1 MDTHSLEN
9 YGADGVPI
17 VPLDVRER
25 LFEEIPEPIDTPH
38 FHTFQRVVITDADR
52 SMDWDSD
59 KIEACKRIKKCLGLR
74 EKWMGLH
81 PSPPQDVVDESLSE
95 PAASPPNSPT
105 RRTTF
110 DLAGVKVTYRR
121 RRELE
126 YEFFD
131 SAIPSKTDE
140 YSYKM
145 VDGVVHVFETER
157 NGEERVFEVP
167 DFSEYVK
174 DYEYIRQCAYCGPC
188 NSFSFTRLEFLA
200 AKFNM
205 HCLLNGSRE
214 ADATKAVQ
222 HRDFYNIRKVDT
234 HVHHSACMN
243 QKHLLRFI
251 KSKLKNVPNEIVIT
265 GITVI

>member
-1 MDTHSLEN
+1 MSFDGVEDELVEDGSSFNMRVLAEEVSKSRVLEGIRANRARSDSALSLSSLGDIPSLMDTHSLEN

-174 DYEYIRQCAYCGPC
+174 DYEY
-188 NSFSFTRLEFLA
+188 NT
-200 AKFNM
+200 N
-205 HCLLNGSRE
+205 
-214 ADATKAVQ
+214 
-222 HRDFYNIRKVDT
+222 
-234 HVHHSACMN
+234 
-243 QKHLLRFI
+243 
-251 KSKLKNVPNEIVIT
+251 
-265 GITVI
+265 TVLIQY